1 MVPFLRNFTFRK
13 QNIYRNCGLNGLVFD
28 IKRFAL
34 HDGPGIRTTVFLKGC
49 SLRCWWCQNPESI
62 REYPETFQVKSI
74 SATFNKECEE
84 NIIFGKHF
92 SVEDLMDEL
101 IKDRVFYDESS
112 GGITFS
118 GGEPL
123 IQYKFVSECLKECKL
138 SGLQTAVDTSG
149 YVPFV
154 TFENIYEYT
163 DIFLYDIKLIDDTEH
178 KKFTDVSNE
187 LILNNLKELTNLGNK
202 VVVRIPL
209 IPEIT
214 DTQKNLSDIA
224 AFIARLKNVQ
234 QIDLL
239 PYNKISENKYKRF
252 KRTSSLGELETQ
264 SQEKLLEIKSLFDNL
279 NINVS
284 LRG

>member
-1 MVPFLRNFTFRK
+1 ME
-13 QNIYRNCGLNGLVFD
+13 GLVFD

-74 SATFNKECEE
+74 STTFNKECEE

-101 IKDRVFYDESS
+101 IRDRVFYDESS

-123 IQYKFVSECLKECKL
+123 IQYKFVSECSKECKI
-138 SGLQTAVDTSG
+138 SGLQTAIDTSG
-149 YVPFV
+149 YVPFEA
-154 TFENIYEYT
+154 FENVYEYT
-163 DIFLYDIKLIDDTEH
+163 DIFLYDIKLIDDDEH
-178 KKFTDVSNE
+178 KKFTDVSNQ
-187 LILNNLKELTNLGNK
+187 LILNNLKQLTNLGNK
-202 VVVRIPL
+202 VVIRIPL

-214 DTQKNLSDIA
+214 DTKKNLTDIA
-224 AFIARLKNVQ
+224 AFIARLKNVR

-252 KRTSSLGELETQ
+252 KTPSSLGELQTQ
-264 SQEKLLEIKSLFDNL
+264 SEEKLFKIKSFFDDL
-279 NINVS
+279 NIKVS

>member
-1 MVPFLRNFTFRK
+1 
-13 QNIYRNCGLNGLVFD
+13 LNGLIFD

-49 SLRCWWCQNPESI
+49 SLSCWWCQNPESI

-84 NIIFGKHF
+84 SIVFGRHF

-101 IKDRVFYDESS
+101 IKDRIFYDESS

-123 IQYKFVSECLKECKL
+123 VQYQFVSECSKECKI
-138 SGLQTAVDTSG
+138 SGLQTAIDTSG
-149 YVPFV
+149 YVPFKA
-154 TFENIYEYT
+154 FENVYEHT
-163 DIFLYDIKLIDDTEH
+163 DIFLYDIKLIDDDEH
-178 KKFTDVSNE
+178 KKFTYVSNE
-187 LILNNLKELTNLGNK
+187 LILSNLKELTTLGNK
-202 VVVRIPL
+202 VVIRIPL

-214 DTQKNLSDIA
+214 DTKKNLTDIA
-224 AFIARLKNVQ
+224 AFITKLKNVR

-239 PYNKISENKYKRF
+239 PYNKISESKYKRF
-252 KRTSSLGELETQ
+252 RKTSLLGELQTQ
-264 SQEKLLEIKSLFDNL
+264 SDEKLLKIKSSFDDL
-279 NINVS
+279 NIKVS